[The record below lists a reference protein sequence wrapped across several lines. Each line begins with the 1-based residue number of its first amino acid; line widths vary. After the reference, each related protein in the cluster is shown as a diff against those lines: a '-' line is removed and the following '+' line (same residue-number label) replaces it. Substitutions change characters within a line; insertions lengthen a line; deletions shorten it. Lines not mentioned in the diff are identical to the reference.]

1 MDSKKLTL
9 STLAA
14 TVLIFLL
21 GFLWYGMLMADFYAS
36 NGGGATNVAKDPL
49 DMWALVLG
57 ILIVSFAMAYM
68 FPKWSRGVNNA
79 KQGFIFGAL
88 IGLITGFGTAFIM
101 YGTSNFM
108 NMTGT
113 IVDGIYQIV
122 EKGLAGIVIAMI
134 YGKGKE

>member
-1 MDSKKLTL
+1 MDTKKLTL

-14 TVLIFLL
+14 TVVLFLL

-36 NGGGATNVAKDPL
+36 NGGGATDVGKDPL
-49 DMWALVLG
+49 DMWALILG
-57 ILIVSFAMAYM
+57 ILIISCAMAYL
-68 FPKWSRGVNNA
+68 FPKWSRGANNA

-88 IGLITGFGTAFIM
+88 IGLITGFGTAFIT

-113 IVDGIYQIV
+113 IVDGIFNIV
-122 EKGLAGIVIAMI
+122 QKGLAGIVIALV
-134 YGKGKE
+134 YGRGKE